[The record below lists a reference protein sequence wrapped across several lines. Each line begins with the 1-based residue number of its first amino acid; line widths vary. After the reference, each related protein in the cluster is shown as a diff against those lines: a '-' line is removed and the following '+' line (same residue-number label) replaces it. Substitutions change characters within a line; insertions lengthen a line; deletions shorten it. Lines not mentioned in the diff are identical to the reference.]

1 MLNRRHV
8 RVKVMQSLYAVENSE
23 PNTFTLSAIQKT
35 LTKSIVKFHQLYLYY
50 LVYIDEFNSFT
61 QKYNEELKARYLQEG
76 NDVLTNTLLY
86 NQPQAIRLRNDKT
99 FQDLKKEYS
108 LEWQGDDD
116 ILRKIFF
123 DLKSQDVYTDFQK
136 FNDTNPNAALEVYQ
150 FLLKHYINNFSI
162 LITHFE
168 EEFYNFS
175 DDSKIALQMASKSLT
190 KLFGD
195 DAKDFI
201 LPINPQLDEVSQY
214 AMDLVELV
222 YTQQDRLNE
231 IINPKISKWEINQV
245 PLMDRLI
252 LKTALAEFLYFPS
265 IPYTVTINEYVELAK
280 NYSTPNS
287 KKFVNGVLDV
297 TFKELIKQGVIT
309 KSNK

>member
-1 MLNRRHV
+1 
-8 RVKVMQSLYAVENSE
+8 
-23 PNTFTLSAIQKT
+23 
-35 LTKSIVKFHQLYLYY
+35 LYY